1 MGLLLNGCMGLM
13 AMDQKE
19 FLTLN
24 KISSYKK
31 AFALSNFV
39 WDIVTKWETFSRQTV
54 GSQFTRAI
62 DSASANIAEGFGRYG
77 KKDKVFFYRIA
88 RASVY
93 ESLDWLEKS
102 KRRSLLTEKDYNY
115 IFNNLKELP
124 KDINTLIKYTN
135 DHLSD

>member
-1 MGLLLNGCMGLM
+1 MP
-13 AMDQKE
+13 QE
-19 FLTLN
+19 YLTLN

-39 WDIVTKWETFSRQTV
+39 WDIVVQWEMFPRQTV
-54 GSQFTRAI
+54 GSQFARAI
-62 DSASANIAEGFGRYG
+62 DSVSANIAEGFGRYG

-102 KRRSLLTEKDYNY
+102 RRRDLITEKDYNF
-115 IFNNLKELP
+115 IFKSLKELP

-135 DHLSD
+135 DQLKD

>member
-1 MGLLLNGCMGLM
+1 MT
-13 AMDQKE
+13 QE
-19 FLTLN
+19 YLTLN

-31 AFALSNFV
+31 AFALSNVV
-39 WDIVTKWETFSRQTV
+39 WDIVTLWEVFARQTV
-54 GSQFTRAI
+54 GSQF
-62 DSASANIAEGFGRYG
+62 
-77 KKDKVFFYRIA
+77 A

-102 KRRSLLTEKDYNY
+102 KRRNLIEKKDYEY
-115 IFNNLKELP
+115 IFKSLKELP

>member
-1 MGLLLNGCMGLM
+1 MT
-13 AMDQKE
+13 QE
-19 FLTLN
+19 YLTLN

-31 AFALSNFV
+31 AFALSNVV
-39 WDIVTKWETFSRQTV
+39 WDIVTLWEVFARQTV
-54 GSQFTRAI
+54 GSQFAWAI
-62 DSASANIAEGFGRYG
+62 DSVSANIAEGFGRYG

-102 KRRSLLTEKDYNY
+102 KRRNLIEEKDYEY
-115 IFNNLKELP
+115 IFKSLKELP

>member
-1 MGLLLNGCMGLM
+1 MT
-13 AMDQKE
+13 QE
-19 FLTLN
+19 YLTLN

-31 AFALSNFV
+31 AFALSNVV
-39 WDIVTKWETFSRQTV
+39 WDIVTLWEVFARQTV
-54 GSQFTRAI
+54 GSQFARAI
-62 DSASANIAEGFGRYG
+62 DSVSANIAEGFGRYG

-102 KRRSLLTEKDYNY
+102 KRRNLIEEKDYEY
-115 IFNNLKELP
+115 IFKSLKELP